1 MGFSVA
7 VARGFL
13 TVRASLIAEHRLWGT
28 WASVVAAPG
37 LQGTGSVIVVNRLG
51 LSVARGIFPDQ
62 GSKPCLLPWWKLKVL
77 VAQSCLTL
85 CDLMDYSPPGST
97 LHGIFQASDS
107 DSKECACNVGDQG
120 SILSWEDPLEKW
132 QPIPVF
138 LTGEFHGQRSLAVY
152 RPWGCK
158 ELATTEWLSYVYTYT
173 GVGCDSL
180 FRGSAYPEIEPSSLM
195 SPVFAGRLFPT
206 EPSREPGWRSVCV
219 SYFLWFLLPQVSN
232 KSFVNHD
239 ALCPNYCSLFWVFI
253 QGHHSR
259 IDSY

>member
-37 LQGTGSVIVVNRLG
+37 LQGTGSVIVANRLG

-180 FRGSAYPEIEPSSLM
+180 FQG
-195 SPVFAGRLFPT
+195 
-206 EPSREPGWRSVCV
+206 VCLPRDRTLISYV
-219 SYFLWFLLPQVSN
+219 SCICWQ
-232 KSFVNHD
+232 
-239 ALCPNYCSLFWVFI
+239 ALSHWAI
-253 QGHHSR
+253 
-259 IDSY
+259 